1 MPENACFVIGPIGDE
16 NTPTRNNADT
26 LLRYVI
32 KRGLEP
38 KYRVTRADEISAP
51 GMINDQVITSIQTA
65 DLIVA
70 DLHGENPN
78 AYYEVAI
85 AHCFRKPTI
94 HMIAKGAKIP
104 FDLHEYRTIHYDLAN
119 PEAHDR
125 ARKDLQ
131 SHVEALEAPDAVI
144 SNPVT
149 RALGTF
155 ELEQS
160 GDARDR
166 WVAELGVSIQRL
178 TADMQRVKVD
188 INGLLQGVDWF
199 VSSMLAGRQLDLPMP
214 GSSLPTGSPFRAFM
228 SQFEQEPSTLY
239 AEKLDTTNRGQ
250 KPPDE

>member
-1 MPENACFVIGPIGDE
+1 MVERACFVIGPIGDE
-16 NTPTRNNADT
+16 NTPARNNADM

-32 KRGLEP
+32 KAALEP
-38 KYRVTRADEISAP
+38 KYQVIRADEISTP
-51 GMINDQVITSIQTA
+51 GMINDQVIASIRNA
-65 DLIVA
+65 DLVVA

-85 AHCFRKPTI
+85 AHCFRKSTI

-119 PEAHDR
+119 PEEHDR
-125 ARKDLQ
+125 ARKDLEK
-131 SHVEALEAPDAVI
+131 HAEALDAAEAVI

-155 ELEQS
+155 ELETS

-178 TADMQRVKVD
+178 AADTQRVKVD

-199 VSSMLAGRQLDLPMP
+199 VSSMLAGRQLDLPMQ
-214 GSSLPTGSPFRAFM
+214 GSSLPTGSPFRGFM
-228 SQFEQEPSTLY
+228 SQLQQEPSPFL
-239 AEKLDTTNRGQ
+239 AEKARDH
-250 KPPDE
+250 E

>member
-1 MPENACFVIGPIGDE
+1 MADRACFVIGPIGDE
-16 NTPTRNNADT
+16 NTSARNNADT

-32 KRGLEP
+32 KAALEP
-38 KYRVTRADEISAP
+38 KYQVIRADEISTP
-51 GMINDQVITSIQTA
+51 GMINDQVITLIQNA
-65 DLIVA
+65 DLVVA

-78 AYYEVAI
+78 VYYEVAI
-85 AHCFRKPTI
+85 AHCFRKSTI

-125 ARKDLQ
+125 ARKDLER
-131 SHVEALEAPDAVI
+131 HAEALDATEAVI
-144 SNPVT
+144 ANPVT
-149 RALGTF
+149 RALGMF
-155 ELEQS
+155 ELEKS

-250 KPPDE
+250 KPPR